1 MVTKRLP
8 RCSSKAPSTYLP
20 FCLVLKSQL
29 LYVLSN
35 TYHWDL
41 FEIVHKFPFPLSSL
55 HLHPKWLNRNII
67 VTFLSVN
74 FSCNPRNIEGIYDL
88 RNMIFFYFFLENMIS
103 VHFNISTLQ
112 LLRICQIE
120 KEHVTGPKHRKVKH
134 GNLRVIL

>member
-88 RNMIFFYFFLENMIS
+88 RNMIFFSFFFRKYDICTVQYFNTTIIENLP
-103 VHFNISTLQ
+103 NRERT
-112 LLRICQIE
+112 CDWT
-120 KEHVTGPKHRKVKH
+120 KT
-134 GNLRVIL
+134 